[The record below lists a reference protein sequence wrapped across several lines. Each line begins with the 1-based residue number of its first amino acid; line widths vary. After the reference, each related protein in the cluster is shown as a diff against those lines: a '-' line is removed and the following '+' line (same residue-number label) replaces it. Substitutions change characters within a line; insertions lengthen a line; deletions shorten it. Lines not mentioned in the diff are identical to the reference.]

1 MKNGKFVRLKVS
13 SSNGEK
19 NMKKKLTIIIILVC
33 TILIEVLFSHL
44 YAMHFSVETLR
55 KLSASE
61 VQSIYFRKFLI
72 FDCSNLILSII
83 IFFVVNRTNKSKLR
97 SLGIAICFFIIVS
110 VIVRFL
116 ILML

>member
-1 MKNGKFVRLKVS
+1 
-13 SSNGEK
+13 
-19 NMKKKLTIIIILVC
+19 MKKELIAIIILVC

-44 YAMHFSVETLR
+44 YALHYSVEILR

-61 VQSIYFRKFLI
+61 VQSIYFRKYLI

-83 IFFVVNRTNKSKLR
+83 VFFIVNRNNKSKLR
-97 SLGIAICFFIIVS
+97 TLGIAISFFIVVS

-116 ILML
+116 I